1 MSKNAL
7 RNDQHKW
14 TQLAPSKHTHASKWW
29 KEKSVLLYN
38 SRVYT
43 SICVS
48 ISAGQTHRQ
57 TPTHTQTKCREKGL
71 HMRGWGG

>member
-1 MSKNAL
+1 MTNISE
-7 RNDQHKW
+7 
-14 TQLAPSKHTHASKWW
+14 PSLHHLISKWW

-48 ISAGQTHRQ
+48 ISAGQT
-57 TPTHTQTKCREKGL
+57 PTHTQTKCREKGL